1 MPIETQTM
9 IYCVIP
15 PELEDELYE
24 RLVAYYSDNPNVEVI
39 VDRRTGPDRRR
50 NGSGPPVGEKRT
62 IRDRRRAR
70 PGTFPTTDLPD
81 SAV

>member
-1 MPIETQTM
+1 M

-15 PELEDELYE
+15 PELEAELYE

-39 VDRRTGPDRRR
+39 VDRRSGPDRRR
-50 NGSGPPVGEKRT
+50 NGSGPPAGEKRT

-70 PGTFPTTDLPD
+70 PGSFPGTDVPD
-81 SAV
+81 SAVD